1 MAMDQMLA
9 LVPSQTGPVVLF
21 DYKETTTAKT
31 DVTYSHASF
40 MLHILN
46 STNGLTGSAQCR
58 TELFPSRD
66 RVSGRARI
74 KIVLFYCRNYNS
86 RTWCVYD
93 TPFRGLNIISAI
105 S

>member
-46 STNGLTGSAQCR
+46 STNGFGA
-58 TELFPSRD
+58 
-66 RVSGRARI
+66 V
-74 KIVLFYCRNYNS
+74 
-86 RTWCVYD
+86 
-93 TPFRGLNIISAI
+93 
-105 S
+105 